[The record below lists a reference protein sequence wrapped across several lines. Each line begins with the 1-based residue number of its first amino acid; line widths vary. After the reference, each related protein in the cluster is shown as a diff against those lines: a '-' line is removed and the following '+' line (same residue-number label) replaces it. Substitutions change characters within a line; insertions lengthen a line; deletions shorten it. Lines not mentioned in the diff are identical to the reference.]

1 MTQNIVWH
9 PHRVTPPQRQALKGH
24 GAAVIWFTGLSGA
37 GKSTLANALE
47 ARLLTLGVHSYLLD
61 GDNVRHGLNGDL
73 GFSEGD
79 RRENIRRIGEVS
91 RLFAD
96 AGLIVLAAFISPYRD
111 DREAVA
117 RLLPEGQF
125 LEVHLDPPLATC
137 ERRDPKGLYRQARAG
152 TLSQFTGIDAEYQP
166 PQTPAL
172 RLDTAELALES
183 CVEALITLL
192 RTRGVL
198 PATVGASEA
207 DQAGKLEAS
216 GRST

>member
-9 PHRVTPPQRQALKGH
+9 PQGVTPEQRRALNGH

-47 ARLLTLGVHSYLLD
+47 ARLLAMGAHSYLLD

-73 GFSEGD
+73 GFSEVD

-96 AGLIVLAAFISPYRD
+96 AGLIVLAAFISPYRQ

-117 RLLPEGQF
+117 RLLPPGQF
-125 LEVHLDPPLATC
+125 IEIHLDTPLSTC
-137 ERRDPKGLYRQARAG
+137 EQRDPKGLYRKARAG
-152 TLSQFTGIDAEYQP
+152 TLTQFTGIDAEYQAP
-166 PQTPAL
+166 EKPAL
-172 RLDTAELALES
+172 RLNTAQMTVAE
-183 CVEALITLL
+183 CVEALIALL
-192 RTRGVL
+192 EQRAVL
-198 PATVGASEA
+198 PAGRQTVRGSSEA
-207 DQAGKLEAS
+207 AEPALSPKA
-216 GRST
+216 